1 MTAGVLDGKKVASG
15 IREGVA
21 KKTAE
26 LKARG
31 VTPGLTVILVGGD
44 PASKVYVGQKEKA
57 CREAGF
63 NSVLLEMPG
72 TATQEELVK
81 TIAGLNADPSV
92 HGILVQLPLP
102 GQIDP
107 DSVIAAIDPAKDVDG
122 FHPVNVGH
130 LVAGL
135 PCMVP
140 CTPLGIIR
148 MLETYAVPMAGK
160 HAVIVGRSAIVGKP
174 MAHLLLAKDCTVTIC
189 HSRTPDLAS
198 FTRQADILVAAV
210 GRPRMITAGMVK
222 PGAVVVDVGINR
234 LETGL
239 VGDVDFEAVR
249 EVAAWITPVPGGV
262 GPLTIAMLL
271 ENTLTAAIRDRY

>member
-1 MTAGVLDGKKVASG
+1 MTAQLLDGKKVASE
-15 IREGVA
+15 IKAAVA
-21 KKTAE
+21 KKAAE
-26 LKARG
+26 LKAQG
-31 VTPGLTVILVGGD
+31 VTPGLTVILVGEN

-57 CREAGF
+57 CIEAGF

-72 TATQEELVK
+72 TATQEELVE

-102 GQIDP
+102 RQIDP
-107 DSVIAAIDPAKDVDG
+107 DAVIAAIDPAKDVDG
-122 FHPVNVGH
+122 FHPVNVGR

-135 PCMVP
+135 PGMVP
-140 CTPLGIIR
+140 CTPLGVVR
-148 MLETYAVPMAGK
+148 LLEAYGLPLAGK

-189 HSRTPDLAS
+189 HSRTADLAS

-210 GRPRMITAGMVK
+210 GRPKTITADMVK
-222 PGAVVVDVGINR
+222 PGAIVVDVGINR

-239 VGDVDFEAVR
+239 VGDVDFGPASAV
-249 EVAAWITPVPGGV
+249 AGWITPVPGGV

-271 ENTLTAAIRDRY
+271 ENTLSAAMR

>member
-1 MTAGVLDGKKVASG
+1 MTAVLLDGKKVAAQ
-15 IREGVA
+15 IRAAVA
-21 KKTAE
+21 EKAAE

-31 VTPGLTVILVGGD
+31 VTPGLAVILVGD
-44 PASKVYVGQKEKA
+44 DAASKVYVGQKEKA

-63 NSVLLEMPG
+63 KSDLLNLPG
-72 TATQEELVK
+72 TTTQEELLSV
-81 TIAGLNADPSV
+81 IGRLNADLSV

-102 GQIDP
+102 SRIDP
-107 DSVIAAIDPAKDVDG
+107 DAVIAAIDPGKDVDG

-130 LVAGL
+130 LVAGV

-148 MLETYAVPMAGK
+148 MLESYGIPLAGK
-160 HAVIVGRSAIVGKP
+160 HAVIVGRSSIVGKP
-174 MAHLLLAKDCTVTIC
+174 MAHLLLAKDCTVTVC
-189 HSRTPDLAS
+189 HSRTVDLPG

-210 GRPRMITAGMVK
+210 GRPKMITADMVK
-222 PGAVVVDVGINR
+222 PGAIVVDVGINR

-249 EVAAWITPVPGGV
+249 EVAGWITPVPGGV

-271 ENTLTAAIRDRY
+271 ENTISAAAGRQ

>member
-1 MTAGVLDGKKVASG
+1 MTARLLDGKKVAQG
-15 IREGVA
+15 IREDVA
-21 KKTAE
+21 KKTEE
-26 LKARG
+26 LKSVG
-31 VTPGLTVILVGGD
+31 LTPGLTVVLVGDD

-57 CREAGF
+57 CKEVGF
-63 NSVLLEMPG
+63 KSDLLELSG
-72 TATQEELVK
+72 ATTQEELLEV
-81 TIAGLNADPSV
+81 IGRLNGDPSV

-102 GQIDP
+102 SRIDP
-107 DSVIAAIDPAKDVDG
+107 DAVLEAIDPAKDVDG

-130 LVAGL
+130 LVAGI

-140 CTPLGIIR
+140 CTPLGVVR
-148 MLETYAVPMAGK
+148 MLESYGIDLAGK

-198 FTRQADILVAAV
+198 FTRQADLLVAAV
-210 GRPRMITAGMVK
+210 GRPRLITADMVK

-249 EVAAWITPVPGGV
+249 EVAGWVTPVPGGV

-271 ENTLTAAIRDRY
+271 ENTLTAAIRSRR

>member
-1 MTAGVLDGKKVASG
+1 MTATLLDGKKVAQA
-15 IREGVA
+15 IREDVA
-21 KKTAE
+21 KKAAE
-26 LKARG
+26 LRSLG
-31 VTPGLTVILVGGD
+31 LTPGLTVILVGDD
-44 PASKVYVGQKEKA
+44 PASEVYVGQKEKA

-63 NSVLLEMPG
+63 KSDLLKLPG
-72 TATQEELVK
+72 SATQEELLSV
-81 TIAGLNADPSV
+81 IGRLNGDPAV

-102 GQIDP
+102 RGIDP
-107 DSVIAAIDPAKDVDG
+107 EAVLEAIDPAKDVDG

-130 LVAGL
+130 LVAGI

-140 CTPLGIIR
+140 CTPLGVIR
-148 MLETYAVPMAGK
+148 MLEAYGIEMAGR

-174 MAHLLLAKDCTVTIC
+174 MAALLLAKDCTVTVC

-210 GRPRMITAGMVK
+210 GRPKLVTADMVK

-239 VGDVDFEAVR
+239 VGDVDFETVR
-249 EVAAWITPVPGGV
+249 EVAGWITPVPGGV

-271 ENTLTAAIRDRY
+271 ENTLTAAVRSRH